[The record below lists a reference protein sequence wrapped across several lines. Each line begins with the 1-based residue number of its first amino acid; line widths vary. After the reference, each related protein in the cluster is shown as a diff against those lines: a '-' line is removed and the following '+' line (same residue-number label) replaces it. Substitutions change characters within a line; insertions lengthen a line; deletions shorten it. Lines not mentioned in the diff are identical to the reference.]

1 MLMLDK
7 NKLKQLRDP
16 KNIRNKDLFQPEGLS
31 YDPKHELDM
40 FSDKSKRKVRP
51 IELDNPMRTNSA

>member
-1 MLMLDK
+1 
-7 NKLKQLRDP
+7 
-16 KNIRNKDLFQPEGLS
+16 
-31 YDPKHELDM
+31 M